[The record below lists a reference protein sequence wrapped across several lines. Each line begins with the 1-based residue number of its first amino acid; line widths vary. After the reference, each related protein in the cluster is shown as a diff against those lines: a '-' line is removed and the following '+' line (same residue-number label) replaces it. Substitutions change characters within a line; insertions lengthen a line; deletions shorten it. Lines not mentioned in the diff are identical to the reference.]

1 MMKRIFNRIYKS
13 ETRRIRPNN
22 KLKHDLKKRLGVGF
36 RIRNVFRVHYLVPA
50 GVTLMI
56 AFVAVTT
63 YAPHQTQIVTKQII
77 TNKIA
82 TIIDLGQDDWLYSPG
97 AHEEGVM
104 LGLGG
109 GTTGLGLNSSVM
121 GLSAP
126 QAAMAP
132 PAAKLGLAVGGSKD
146 VVNFRENITNGYLPK
161 TTALTVEGLYYEYF
175 FDTTTEQ
182 KCEELFCPTYLR
194 AISPDP
200 LSGDEN
206 YYLAIGL
213 NSGMDVADFERK
225 PLDLLIVL
233 DISGSMSSTISNY
246 YYDGR
251 GHRMLDELEPSK
263 TKMDAATEAIV
274 ALMDHLKTDDRLGI
288 VLFDDQSYLA
298 KPFTKVGDTDMASIK
313 RHVLELSPQGGTNLE
328 SGMTEAD
335 TLFDEIENEKGRERR
350 MIVLTDAMPNRGGY
364 GAQNFIEIMEND
376 AEREVYT
383 TFIGIGLDF
392 QTDLVEAITKIR
404 GANYYSVF
412 TVDEFSDRMD
422 KNFDYMVT
430 PLVFDLKL
438 RLDAQGFEIEEVYGS
453 PEADE
458 ATGELMHVR
467 TLFPSETTEEGSR
480 GGIIV
485 LRLKK
490 TGDAQDITLTAEYTD
505 TDGIRHTTV
514 ATASF
519 EGMDADMYDNHGV
532 RKGILLARYSDLLK
546 NWIVDALRESNSEE
560 EIVPLVI
567 DEHGIL
573 PFPDDIIWP
582 LSQWEQGSTPLSV
595 SAEYGASFVAFKD
608 HMRSELDVIQDDDL
622 LQEIELLETL
632 IKLAK

>member
-1 MMKRIFNRIYKS
+1 MMKKIFNRIYKS

-22 KLKHDLKKRLGVGF
+22 RLRHELKKKLGIGSKLT
-36 RIRNVFRVHYLVPA
+36 NMFRVRYLVPA

-56 AFVAVTT
+56 ALVAITT
-63 YAPHQTQIVTKQII
+63 YAPHQTQIVT
-77 TNKIA
+77 NRIA
-82 TIIDLGQDDWLYSPG
+82 TITDLGQDDWRYSPG
-97 AHEEGVM
+97 SYEESTM
-104 LGLGG
+104 FGLGG
-109 GTTGLGLNSSVM
+109 GTSLGLNSSAI
-121 GLSAP
+121 GLGAP
-126 QAAMAP
+126 QAAIAP
-132 PAAKLGLAVGGSKD
+132 PATKLGLAVGGSKD
-146 VVNFRENITNGYLPK
+146 VVNFRKNIENGHLPK

-175 FDTTTEQ
+175 FDTTTRQ
-182 KCEELFCPTYLR
+182 GCEELFCPTYLR

-200 LSGDEN
+200 LSGDDN
-206 YYLAIGL
+206 HYLAIGL
-213 NSGMDVADFERK
+213 NSGMDVADFGRK
-225 PLDLLIVL
+225 PLDLVVVL

-246 YYDGR
+246 YYDDKGL
-251 GHRMLDELEPSK
+251 RMLDELEPSK

-274 ALMDHLKTDDRLGI
+274 ALMDHLENDDRLGI
-288 VLFDDQSYLA
+288 VLFDDRSYLA
-298 KPFTKVGDTDMASIK
+298 KPLTKIGDTDMASI
-313 RHVLELSPQGGTNLE
+313 REHVLELSPQGGTDLE
-328 SGMTEAD
+328 SGMIEAD
-335 TLFDEIENEKGRERR
+335 TLFDEIEDEKGRERR
-350 MIVLTDAMPNRGGY
+350 VIVLTDAMPNRGIY
-364 GAQNFIEIMEND
+364 GRQDFIKIMEDD

-392 QTDLVEAITKIR
+392 QTDLVESITKVR

-438 RLDAQGFEIEEVYGS
+438 RLDAAGFEIEEVYGS

-467 TLFPSETTEEGSR
+467 TLFPSETTTEGSR

-490 TGDAQDITLTAEYTD
+490 TSDAQDITLTAEYTD

-519 EGMDADMYDNHGV
+519 EGMDAATYDNHGV

-546 NWIVDALRESNSEE
+546 SWIVDELRKNSARK
-560 EIVPLVI
+560 EIVPLVT
-567 DEHGIL
+567 DAHGIL

-582 LSQWEQGSTPLSV
+582 LSQWERESTPLSV
-595 SAEYGASFVAFKD
+595 SAEYSASFTAFKD
-608 HMRSELDVIQDDDL
+608 HMRSELDIIQDDDL
-622 LQEIELLETL
+622 LREVELLGKL